1 MKVRGIYC
9 LNSKCA
15 NYFED
20 NCMKIL
26 ETDTVN
32 IDEEGK
38 CKDFKKGQYI
48 AYADQS
54 GIMPGA

>member
-9 LNSKCA
+9 LNSKCV

-26 ETDTVN
+26 EADTVN

-38 CKDFKKGQYI
+38 CKDFRQGQHL
-48 AYADQS
+48 AYADES
-54 GIMPGA
+54 GMMPGA